1 MSIVNATL
9 VRCSVSEKVDR
20 GGSRVPPGL
29 CDGDGDGDGDG
40 DKNVANGDNNQN
52 DDSAKV
58 EMSFD

>member
-1 MSIVNATL
+1 M
-9 VRCSVSEKVDR
+9 SEKVDR